1 VCLTLHKLFT
11 VHEIGDELQSWIET
25 LKKDCPDK
33 KSPTQSLVMAIVAVA
48 ALKTADSSANL
59 YVL

>member
-1 VCLTLHKLFT
+1 VCLKLLKLFT
-11 VHEIGDELQSWIET
+11 AHEIGDKLQSWIET
-25 LKKDCPDK
+25 LKRDCPDK

-48 ALKTADSSANL
+48 ALKTVDSSANL